1 MDTSRQPQH
10 NTLSRRKVLV
20 LGTGLLALA
29 GTRWWLARSGS
40 DVLKRTGL
48 RLVRGQAQAFG
59 TDVSVLVA
67 HKDVGQ
73 ARRAIDAALREALA
87 VDRLMSLYRADSQ
100 VRVLNTRGVLEHPH
114 PHVLEVLRV
123 ARDIS
128 ERTRGAFDVTVQP
141 LWNVYAG
148 AKAHGRLPSDTEIAQ
163 ARALVGWRKLEV
175 SHDRV
180 RFRQAG
186 MGITLNGIA
195 QGFAGDRMRAALEA
209 HGIQNALV
217 NSGEI
222 GGNGLND
229 ALERWIV
236 GVKRPG
242 TDAML
247 GVVRAD
253 GRFIATS
260 ADDQTVFSADRV
272 HHHIFDPA
280 TGRSPT
286 VLSSVT
292 LIAPTGV
299 LADALSTAVFVLGL
313 ERGLRLV
320 ADTPDAEALMVLK
333 DGRVHMTA
341 GFPLE
346 HA

>member
-1 MDTSRQPQH
+1 MNGLSQPQH
-10 NTLSRRKVLV
+10 NILSRRKVLA

-29 GTRWWLARSGS
+29 ATRWWLASSSSGP
-40 DVLKRTGL
+40 LERTGL

-67 HKDVGQ
+67 HEDVAQ
-73 ARRAIDAALREALA
+73 ARTAIDAALHEALA

-100 VRVLNTRGVLEHPH
+100 VRMLNARGVLEHPH
-114 PHVLEVLRV
+114 PYLLEVLRV

-128 ERTRGAFDVTVQP
+128 ESTRGAFDVTVQP
-141 LWNVYAG
+141 LWDVYVG
-148 AKAHGRLPSDTEIAQ
+148 AKAHGRLPNDAEIAQ
-163 ARALVGWRKLEV
+163 ARSLIGWRRLEV
-175 SHDRV
+175 LDDRV
-180 RFRQAG
+180 RFTQPG
-186 MGITLNGIA
+186 MGVTLNGIA
-195 QGFAGDRMRAALEA
+195 QGFAGDRMRATLEA

-229 ALERWIV
+229 ALERWTI
-236 GVKRPG
+236 GVKRPCV
-242 TDAML
+242 DAML

-272 HHHIFDPA
+272 HHHIFDPT

-286 VLSSVT
+286 AFSSVT
-292 LIAPTGV
+292 VMAPTGG
-299 LADALSTAVFVLGL
+299 LSDALSTAVFVLGL
-313 ERGLRLV
+313 ERGLALV
-320 ADTPDAEALMVLK
+320 ADLPAVDALMVLK